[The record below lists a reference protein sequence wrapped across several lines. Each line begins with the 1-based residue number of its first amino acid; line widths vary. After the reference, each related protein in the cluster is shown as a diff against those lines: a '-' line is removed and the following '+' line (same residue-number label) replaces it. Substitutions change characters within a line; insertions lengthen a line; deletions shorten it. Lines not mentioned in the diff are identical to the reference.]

1 MKSMY
6 NEVEKLTAQGKCVAE
21 IMEITGLKR
30 ETIWQYRAGM
40 QTGDGWTAQF
50 CREWEDITAK
60 LRKLCGWEDADE
72 FTK

>member
-6 NEVEKLTAQGKCVAE
+6 NEVEKL
-21 IMEITGLKR
+21 
-30 ETIWQYRAGM
+30 
-40 QTGDGWTAQF
+40 TAQF